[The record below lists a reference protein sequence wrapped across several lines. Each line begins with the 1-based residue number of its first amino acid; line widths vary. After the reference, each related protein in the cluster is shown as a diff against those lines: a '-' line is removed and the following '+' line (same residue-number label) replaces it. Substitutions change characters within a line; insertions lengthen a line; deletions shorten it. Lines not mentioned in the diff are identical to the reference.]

1 MITEDP
7 GWTPAWQRP
16 GAEADP
22 APAPRSA
29 AGRRVQV
36 QAQPLAADPAE
47 TPPAFRGGWLARRP
61 AWPIVT
67 LLAGYPVLWALG
79 FGDYSFIVMAV
90 PMGAKLIAWRRHRSR
105 PIRVPSG
112 FGIWLLFLVCMLAG
126 VMVLSLTA
134 PETVASAG
142 GTRVLSYAVRALSY
156 ISLTVL
162 LLYAGNLTEDELPRD
177 RLAWLL
183 GLVALYTIAGGI
195 GGMVAPSFSFSS
207 PILLA
212 LPHGVSA
219 NAFVQ
224 AEMRPSLAQV
234 QDVIGAPMGRPDA
247 PFDYTN
253 TWGNCLALLLPWLIC
268 GWWLRGSR
276 RQRILI
282 GGTLV
287 IALAPIIY
295 SLNRGMW
302 IGLIFGLLYLG
313 VRLAARG
320 KLGLLGA
327 ICTGLVILTLI
338 VLTTPL
344 QGVIGQRLAN
354 GKSNSHRAS
363 ASVLA
368 ARDAL
373 SSPIVGYGDTRH
385 MIGSDTSIA
394 IGHTAKCPTCGQQ
407 SVGNNGQLWLLLI
420 TTGYVGAILYL
431 SFFGFAIWR
440 YWRDRSPTGMAGV
453 LALLLSFIFML
464 TYDAVGAPLGFMML
478 SYAVLWRNELA
489 RREAARSE
497 LGEAGPWPARTLSP
511 AG

>member
-1 MITEDP
+1 MITGEHGQAP
-7 GWTPAWQRP
+7 TRRRP
-16 GAEADP
+16 GAENDP

-36 QAQPLAADPAE
+36 QAPAADPAE
-47 TPPAFRGGWLARRP
+47 GVHPTRGGWLARRP
-61 AWPIVT
+61 AWPVVV
-67 LLAGYPVLWALG
+67 LLAGYPALWALG
-79 FGDYSFIVMAV
+79 FGDFSFVVMAV
-90 PMGAKLIAWRRHRSR
+90 PMAVKMIAWRHYRSR
-105 PIRVPSG
+105 PIRVPPG

-126 VMVLSLTA
+126 IMTLSLTA
-134 PETVASAG
+134 PDTVASGVA
-142 GTRVLSYAVRALSY
+142 TRLLSYAVRAVTYL
-156 ISLTVL
+156 SLTVL
-162 LLYAGNLTEDELPRD
+162 LLYAGNLTEKELPRD

-183 GLVALYTIAGGI
+183 GLVALYTIAGGV
-195 GGMVAPSFSFSS
+195 GGVVAPTFSYTS
-207 PILLA
+207 PALLA
-212 LPHGVSA
+212 LPHGVAS

-234 QDVIGAPMGRPDA
+234 QDVIGAAMGRPDA

-268 GWWLRGSR
+268 AWWLRGSR

-282 GGTLV
+282 GCTLV
-287 IALAPIIY
+287 IAIVPIIY

-302 IGLIFGLLYLG
+302 IGLVFSLIYLS

-320 KLGLLGA
+320 RLALLGA
-327 ICTGLVILTLI
+327 ISSSLVVITLVIL
-338 VLTTPL
+338 VTPL
-344 QGVIGQRLAN
+344 QGLIGQRLAN
-354 GKSNSHRAS
+354 GKSDSHRAS
-363 ASVLA
+363 ASALA

-385 MIGSDTSIA
+385 QIGSNTSIA
-394 IGHTAKCPTCGQQ
+394 VGHTARCPTCGQA

-420 TTGYVGAILYL
+420 TTGYVGAALYL
-431 SFFGFAIWR
+431 LFFGYGIWR

-453 LALLLSFIFML
+453 LALVLSFIFML

-478 SYAVLWRNELA
+478 SYALLWRNELA
-489 RREAARSE
+489 RREAARPE
-497 LGEAGPWPARTLSP
+497 HGKAGKWPARTLSP